1 MLLSIDSTS
10 PRDNF
15 SNDPRGDFDK
25 PQMRKICPICAS
37 NASNRRQLLQISDGI
52 NQTYK
57 TQT

>member
-1 MLLSIDSTS
+1 
-10 PRDNF
+10 
-15 SNDPRGDFDK
+15 
-25 PQMRKICPICAS
+25 MRKICPICAS